1 MINVTI
7 NGKEILAVVDNKG
20 NVLLVVENGQKKRIF
35 VKYNNEYV
43 LSSGNVKI
51 KDLEMLVKSGQ
62 VKIK

>member
-7 NGKEILAVVDNKG
+7 NGKEVLAVVDNKG

-51 KDLEMLVKSGQ
+51 KDLEMFVNLDR
-62 VKIK
+62 

>member
-7 NGKEILAVVDNKG
+7 NGKELLAVVDNKG
-20 NVLLVVENGQKKRIF
+20 NVLLIVENGQKKRVFI
-35 VKYNNEYV
+35 KYNNQYV

-51 KDLEMLVKSGQ
+51 KDLEMLVNSGH